1 MNSVGEASGKNTSS
15 VNHLT
20 PKARYELMLP
30 SALYLSGYE
39 VIQDN
44 NSPQSRALTWMAF
57 NDSSPVNFNDIEHL
71 RQRYVLV
78 VLYFSGQ
85 GEAWSNKY
93 NFLSNIHE
101 CHWTDDTG
109 VLGVTD
115 CSNWG
120 TVKSL
125 QFLNNGYMG
134 KIPSELGH
142 LKDLTSLSILSRNIE
157 GSIPTEFGFL
167 VNLKVLSLGLNSG
180 LSGPIPSEIG
190 NLQNLTKLWLPD
202 NKLSGSL
209 SMELCQLTKLQGV
222 QLQGNILSGTIPPLC
237 HNITSLERINL
248 SNNEFSGNIDSWC
261 DRISSKTRIS
271 VDKEKVQCNAVDVVD
286 LWILPGYIVA
296 WSEDKIY
303 YTHPVFTNIKIE
315 GCNIV
320 FLAKREKQLSL
331 IKSKNN

>member
-1 MNSVGEASGKNTSS
+1 M
-15 VNHLT
+15 
-20 PKARYELMLP
+20 
-30 SALYLSGYE
+30 
-39 VIQDN
+39 
-44 NSPQSRALTWMAF
+44 
-57 NDSSPVNFNDIEHL
+57 NFNDIEHL

-202 NKLSGSL
+202 NKLS
-209 SMELCQLTKLQGV
+209 
-222 QLQGNILSGTIPPLC
+222 LC

-271 VDKEKVQCNAVDVVD
+271 VDKEKVQC
-286 LWILPGYIVA
+286 
-296 WSEDKIY
+296 KCC
-303 YTHPVFTNIKIE
+303 
-315 GCNIV
+315 GCC
-320 FLAKREKQLSL
+320 
-331 IKSKNN
+331 